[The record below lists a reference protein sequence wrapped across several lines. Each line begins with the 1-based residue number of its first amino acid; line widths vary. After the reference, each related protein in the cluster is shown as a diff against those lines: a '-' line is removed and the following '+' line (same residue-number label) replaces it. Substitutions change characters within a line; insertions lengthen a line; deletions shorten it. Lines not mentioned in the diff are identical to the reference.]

1 MSIVTGLI
9 NLTSEQESEKCC
21 GLSWTERLIAF
32 ACCSFFALFAGIV
45 SIAAISLLRIRKFA
59 LLFTIM
65 NIMLFSALSFLVGI
79 KKQLSSLFVPKRL
92 ISSILMIIGI
102 ILTLFFAFV
111 YKTLIG
117 VIIGFLIEFVSFCY
131 YALSYIPMGSALFHK
146 IFF

>member
-21 GLSWTERLIAF
+21 GLGWTERIIAF

-59 LLFTIM
+59 VLFMIM
-65 NIMLFSALSFLVGI
+65 NIMLIAALNFLVGI
-79 KKQLSSLFVPKRL
+79 KKQLSSLLQPKRL
-92 ISSILMIIGI
+92 ISSSGMFIGI
-102 ILTLFFAFV
+102 ILTIIFAFV
-111 YKTLIG
+111 KKTLIG
-117 VIIGFLIEFVSFCY
+117 VIIGFVIEFVSFCY
-131 YALSYIPMGSALFHK
+131 YALSYLPMGAALFHK